1 MSRDSIQQACF
12 FGGILMRNGVIALG
26 MVFVLTGA
34 ATASSAADAT
44 QGLALARSL
53 CSSCHIVGPGEAP
66 RVVNADIPSFMAVA
80 AKEGQ
85 TKDRIMASVLNPHPV
100 MPQVQ
105 LTNRELDAIATYI
118 MSLKEQK

>member
-1 MSRDSIQQACF
+1 
-12 FGGILMRNGVIALG
+12 MRNGVIALG

-66 RVVNADIPSFMAVA
+66 SVVNADIPSFMAVA

-85 TKDRIMASVLNPHPV
+85 TKDRIMANVLNPHPV

-118 MSLKEQK
+118 MSLKE

>member
-1 MSRDSIQQACF
+1 
-12 FGGILMRNGVIALG
+12 MRNGVIALG
-26 MVFVLTGA
+26 IVFVLTGSV
-34 ATASSAADAT
+34 TASYAEDTAKG
-44 QGLALARSL
+44 QVLARSL

-85 TKDRIMASVLNPHPV
+85 NKNRIIANVLNPHPV

-105 LTNRELDAIATYI
+105 LTKAELDMIAAYI
-118 MSLKEQK
+118 MSLKDEK